1 VWHDPLTDRVKCGY
15 HVRFDEGFN
24 NLPLAQLRPNVVLMD
39 QRKEQVP
46 AETLTITITP
56 FTASEH
62 PFFHE
67 DDVTVKV
74 VCESD
79 MYGFELSKDNCKKR
93 VHISGLKKD
102 GRGNKGSSKLQHN
115 VFQQKSD

>member
-1 VWHDPLTDRVKCGY
+1 
-15 HVRFDEGFN
+15 
-24 NLPLAQLRPNVVLMD
+24 
-39 QRKEQVP
+39 VP
-46 AETLTITITP
+46 AETMTIMILP
-56 FTASEH
+56 FTTSEH

-79 MYGFELSKDNCKKR
+79 MYGFELSKDNCMKQ

-102 GRGNKGSSKLQHN
+102 GRGTKGPRSCNTIVPAREQLGGSIAVRTSRQLMMRRL
-115 VFQQKSD
+115 